1 MATILLTGANGTV
14 SKATIAALQG
24 SGHTLI
30 GLVRDPAKGKELG
43 IELRTGDLDKPR
55 SLEGAF
61 DGIDTAFLLSPP
73 GPLAAFQQSN
83 ALHAA
88 KQAKVKHVVRMSAV
102 GAAHD
107 APTLNSRIHA
117 LSDTEL
123 VKSGLA
129 YTIVKPHFFTQ
140 NLLMTAQS
148 IAESGAFYFALGDA
162 KLPAIDVADIASSIA
177 AVLENPAAHAGKTY
191 TLTGP
196 EAFSMHQFAT
206 AVGEAIG
213 KPVKYVPVPV
223 SAAVD
228 NFEKMGFDDYNIV
241 ALRDYLTAYSTGWQ
255 SEVTDAV
262 KQLTGRGPRGLNE
275 FAHQYAP
282 AFGKR

>member
-30 GLVRDPAKGKELG
+30 GLVRDAAKGKDLG
-43 IELRTGDLDKPR
+43 IEVRVGDLDKPR
-55 SLEGAF
+55 TLEGKF
-61 DGIDTAFLLSPP
+61 DGIDIAFLLSPP
-73 GPLAAFQQSN
+73 AALASYQQSN
-83 ALHAA
+83 AMNAA
-88 KQAKVKHVVRMSAV
+88 KAAGVKHIVRMSAI

-107 APTLNSRIHA
+107 APTLNGRIHA

-123 VKSGLA
+123 SKLGVP

-148 IAESGAFYFALGDA
+148 IADQGVFYFALADG
-162 KLPAIDVADIASSIA
+162 KLPAIDVADIAASIA
-177 AVLENPAAHAGKTY
+177 AILKNPAPHAGKTY

-196 EAFSMHQFAT
+196 EAFTLHQFA
-206 AVGEAIG
+206 AAIGEAVG

-223 SAAVD
+223 AAAVE
-228 NFEKMGFDDYNIV
+228 NLEKMGLDDYTVV
-241 ALRDYLTAYSTGWQ
+241 ALRDYFTNYSKGWMADT
-255 SEVTDAV
+255 TDSV
-262 KQLTGRGPRGLNE
+262 KQLTGRTPRGLHE
-275 FAHQYAP
+275 FARDYAA
-282 AFGKR
+282 AFGRR

>member
-1 MATILLTGANGTV
+1 MATILLTGANGQV

-30 GLVRDPAKGKELG
+30 GLVRDPAKGTELG

-55 SLEGAF
+55 TLEGKF
-61 DGIDTAFLLSPP
+61 DGVDVAFLLSPP
-73 GPLAAFQQSN
+73 GALASYQQSN
-83 ALHAA
+83 AIHAA
-88 KQAKVKHVVRMSAV
+88 KQAGVKHIVRMSAI

-107 APTLNSRIHA
+107 APTLNGRIHA

-123 VKSGLA
+123 AHSGIP
-129 YTIVKPHFFTQ
+129 YTIVKPHFFAQ
-140 NLLMTAQS
+140 NMLMTAPS
-148 IAESGAFYFALGDA
+148 IAAQGTFYFALGDA
-162 KLPAIDVADIASSIA
+162 KLPMVDVGDIAASVA
-177 AVLENPAAHAGKTY
+177 AILKNPAPHAGKTY

-196 EAFSMHQFAT
+196 EAISMHQFAA

-213 KPVKYVPVPV
+213 KQVTYVAVPV

-228 NFEKMGFDDYNIV
+228 NFEKMGLDDYNQV
-241 ALRDYLTAYSTGWQ
+241 ALRDYFIAYSGGWQ
-255 SEVTDAV
+255 SGVTDAV
-262 KQLTGRGPRGLNE
+262 KQLTGRAPRGINE
-275 FAHQYAP
+275 LAHQYAA